1 MNFAARIRRK
11 INEQPQPELVT
22 GQWRSISLCMDEDAG
37 EFFNVGVVF
46 SYQDQ
51 VEVRML
57 DTFDRVK
64 CLFDARIDPND
75 LSRMLQEIEAAIHEI
90 GPELPL
96 ELASTIKLGEP
107 LYASGLNPVSVV
119 DEFFL
124 DVVTLARP
132 RPGAREYN
140 FRYQSTPKLR
150 QTVFDLMKERM
161 HMQASRIIQSGRYE
175 LPLRTGHRIEMDIPL
190 LSSTASGT
198 IVSAWY
204 KSPLVVENNLL
215 QASADL
221 NLVRSNTDRAAA
233 AISVLVPS
241 KDSGLTLTEFNKLDT
256 ATRRQ
261 LERIR
266 ATGIEVLEASST
278 PDLAEQTINWWRD
291 RCA

>member
-22 GQWRSISLCMDEDAG
+22 GLWRSISLCMDEDAG

-46 SYQDQ
+46 SHQDQ

-90 GPELPL
+90 GPELPQ

-107 LYASGLNPVSVV
+107 LYASGLNPASVV

-278 PDLAEQTINWWRD
+278 PDLAEQTINWWRN

>member
-1 MNFAARIRRK
+1 MTIASRIRQK
-11 INEQPQPELVT
+11 ISEQPQQELVT
-22 GQWRSISLCMDEDAG
+22 GHWRSISLCMDEDTD
-37 EFFNVGVVF
+37 EFLNVGVVF
-46 SYQDQ
+46 SHQGQ

-64 CLFDARIDPND
+64 CLFDTRIDPND
-75 LSRMLQEIEAAIHEI
+75 LSRRLQDIEAAIYEI
-90 GPELPL
+90 GPDLPL
-96 ELASTIKLGEP
+96 ELASTIRLGEP
-107 LYASGLNPVSVV
+107 LYASGVTPIAVV
-119 DEFFL
+119 DEFFA
-124 DVVTLARP
+124 DVITLSRP
-132 RPGAREYN
+132 KPGAKEYN

-161 HMQASRIIQSGRYE
+161 HMQASRVIQKDRYT

-190 LSSTASGT
+190 LSSSASGT

-215 QASADL
+215 QASADI
-221 NLVRSNTDRAAA
+221 NLIRSNTDRTAA
-233 AISVLVPS
+233 AISVLVP
-241 KDSGLTLTEFNKLDT
+241 DRESGLTQTEFNKLDT

-278 PDLAEQTINWWRD
+278 PDLADQTVNWWRD